1 MRIEKINISGSDY
14 VYLTIKIHDID
25 IDMQYLLSVI
35 KVTIKNQTGV
45 FDTIVINHDVLYT
58 TKTLFELK
66 IFYV

>member
-45 FDTIVINHDVLYT
+45 FDTIVIDHDVLYT
-58 TKTLFELK
+58 TKTLFE
-66 IFYV
+66 FNF